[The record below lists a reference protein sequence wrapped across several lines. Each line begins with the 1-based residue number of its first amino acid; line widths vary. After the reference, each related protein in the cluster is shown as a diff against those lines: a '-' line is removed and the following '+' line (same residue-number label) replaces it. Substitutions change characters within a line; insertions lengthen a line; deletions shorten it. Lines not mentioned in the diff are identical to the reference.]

1 MVTLRPLQARDS
13 DLLAALYRA
22 NRDFLAPWEPLRGE
36 EFFTEQGQRRIVE
49 EVLDQHAA
57 GQCQPMIIMVD
68 SLPVGRVT
76 LSGIVRGAFQS
87 THLGYWVG
95 ADHNGLGVASSA
107 VALILELGFGELGLH
122 RVEAGTLVHNKGSQ
136 RVLAKNGFERI
147 GLARAYLQIGGQWQD
162 HLLFQRVEVQPD

>member
-1 MVTLRPLQARDS
+1 
-13 DLLAALYRA
+13 
-22 NRDFLAPWEPLRGE
+22 
-36 EFFTEQGQRRIVE
+36 
-49 EVLDQHAA
+49 
-57 GQCQPMIIMVD
+57 MIIMVD